1 AVNDR
6 AGARNAVGD
15 YVWRA
20 SPDAVARIVEA
31 VCELSS
37 LTRDDI
43 ARISALI
50 HDPGMRHETAT
61 LLERWRSSDGGSP
74 AELAAFLS
82 GAAEAVR
89 IRNAAESADLVWSG
103 PAPERTSLRRI
114 DEALLEVV
122 RGAERVLTI
131 VTFAA
136 YRVPDVHD
144 ALVRSLD
151 RGVEVR
157 FIGETERASQ
167 GHLRC

>member
-1 AVNDR
+1 ASWSCLPRVPLPARDMLRARQSLPRPGRVGDRVRARNERVLLRVAVNDR

-61 LLERWRSSDGGSP
+61 LLERWRS
-74 AELAAFLS
+74 
-82 GAAEAVR
+82 
-89 IRNAAESADLVWSG
+89 
-103 PAPERTSLRRI
+103 
-114 DEALLEVV
+114 
-122 RGAERVLTI
+122 
-131 VTFAA
+131 
-136 YRVPDVHD
+136 
-144 ALVRSLD
+144 
-151 RGVEVR
+151 
-157 FIGETERASQ
+157 
-167 GHLRC
+167 